1 MKQLAF
7 ALALLF
13 AIPAQAKSSRELS
26 YAVDRVWPTLVRFLR
41 IDEKLKVLEKDAEV
55 HYVLFELTDAKKT
68 YRGSAELQQTTDS
81 EGRSAT
87 RVWVKIVDRPAYME
101 EAILDRLETK
111 LRDEL
116 GDPLPPPEPPAPPP
130 PPPSDEKKDKKE

>member
-1 MKQLAF
+1 MEPSD
-7 ALALLF
+7 ALYSFRHSLYECLHHRA
-13 AIPAQAKSSRELS
+13 
-26 YAVDRVWPTLVRFLR
+26 
-41 IDEKLKVLEKDAEV
+41 DA
-55 HYVLFELTDAKKT
+55 LFELTDAKKT

-81 EGRSAT
+81 DGRSST
-87 RVWVKIVDRPAYME
+87 RVWVKIVDRPSYME

-130 PPPSDEKKDKKE
+130 PAADDKGDKKDKKE